1 MPGNVL
7 SRRLARRWMR
17 RLGWLLGGP
26 LAIFRFLRR
35 EILVERID
43 ATDPA
48 APLPAADP
56 RDSSSQ
62 TESGF
67 GPLTH
72 RLYTATTRSPKIAPE
87 QLLAIIAANPNVVA
101 PTEVLRFERPRGT
114 SDRLQKGDELTIRM
128 AGPWNGPMRVTE
140 QGEDRL
146 RLAAMP
152 GHPQQGQIELRVR
165 SGDAEHNDI
174 VIELQTRERAAGL
187 GFYLLQRVGLVQRMQ
202 SYTWAEILQ
211 NAARLAGGRP
221 PDRITVQSWR
231 STDGA

>member
-1 MPGNVL
+1 ML
-7 SRRLARRWMR
+7 SPRLARRWMR
-17 RLGWLLGGP
+17 RLGWLLGAP

-35 EILVERID
+35 DILVEQID
-43 ATDPA
+43 VSDPV
-48 APLPAADP
+48 APLPAAD
-56 RDSSSQ
+56 RRASSGD
-62 TESGF
+62 TEPGV

-72 RLYTATTRSPKIAPE
+72 RIYAATTRDPKLAPE

-101 PTEVLRFERPRGT
+101 PTEVLRFERPPG
-114 SDRLQKGDELTIRM
+114 SSGSLKKGDELLIRM

-140 QGEDRL
+140 QGDDRL

-152 GHPQQGQIELRVR
+152 GHPQHGQIELRVR
-165 SGDAEHNDI
+165 SRDGERNAV
-174 VIELQTRERAAGL
+174 VIELQTRERAAGT
-187 GFYLLQRVGLVQRMQ
+187 GFYLLQRVGLMHRMQ

-231 STDGA
+231 STHGA